1 MSLKVLLAHAYDDRD
16 EPIPGKSWM
25 IELHFNINFSY
36 LGDGQNEVLSIFAK
50 LKSIFQDDGSGAEI
64 N

>member
-1 MSLKVLLAHAYDDRD
+1 MAN
-16 EPIPGKSWM
+16 PGNKS
-25 IELHFNINFSY
+25 HFIINFSY
-36 LGDGQNEVLSIFAK
+36 LGDGQNEVLDIFAK